1 MLAYIWHIFQAGGLV
16 MYPLIGFLIFS
27 WTIGIDRIRT
37 YRQFDKE
44 MAGFGEALKG
54 IRDSKEGM
62 KILAENLAATQDTN
76 DFNKLVYPVIVRSKT
91 HAVLENRL
99 EEVIS
104 YIDCV
109 LKRGLHWLSM
119 IVTMSTLLGLLGTV
133 LGMIR
138 SFNAIGGAVG
148 APTVITGGVG
158 EALIATAT
166 GLTVAI
172 VALAFHSYCANQVNK
187 FVSHLEYQ
195 AGIIIDTFNGSEEQ

>member
-16 MYPLIGFLIFS
+16 MYPLVGFLIFS
-27 WTIGIDRIRT
+27 WTIGVDRIKT

-44 MAGFGEALKG
+44 MAGFAKALSG
-54 IRDSKEGM
+54 IRDEKDGM
-62 KILAENLAATQDTN
+62 KVLAKNLAETQDTN
-76 DFNKLVYPVIVRSKT
+76 DFNKMVLPVIEKSTT
-91 HAVLENRL
+91 HAILENRL

-104 YIDCV
+104 YVDCF

-119 IVTMSTLLGLLGTV
+119 IVTMSPLLGLLGTV

-148 APTVITGGVG
+148 SPTVITGGVG

-172 VALAFHSYCANQVNK
+172 VALAFHAYCANQVNK

-195 AGIIIDTFNGSEEQ
+195 AGIIIDAFNGSEA